1 MKRSIAL
8 ILMVAA
14 AGLLSI
20 SPMLAEGVQ
29 EGSEG
34 AAGEPQRVPYERFE
48 KLSVEGS
55 VEFGAGRPEL
65 KTQAGEVYRL
75 LYPRFL
81 AEEIEVES
89 GERISVEGFEV
100 PGPRW
105 ASNEE
110 ERYLRVETVTLN
122 GEEYELASRFGPGYG
137 HPGPAMGGPGM
148 RGGGYGPGSGYGCGS
163 AYGHR
168 GHMAP
173 GRGGRGG
180 QGNPNFQ
187 GGPQSRW

>member
-1 MKRSIAL
+1 MKRSIVM
-8 ILMVAA
+8 ILMAAA

-20 SPMLAEGVQ
+20 SPLLAEGVQ

-81 AEEIEVES
+81 AEGIEVES

-105 ASNEE
+105 AWDEE
-110 ERYLRVETVTLN
+110 AKYLRVETVTLN
-122 GEEYELASRFGPGYG
+122 GEEYELATRFGPGYG
-137 HPGPAMGGPGM
+137 HPGPAMGG
-148 RGGGYGPGSGYGCGS
+148 
-163 AYGHR
+163 
-168 GHMAP
+168 HMGP
-173 GRGGRGG
+173 GRGGPGRQGSSSRYGGPGWRGAPG
-180 QGNPNFQ
+180 YQ